1 MCPVCQLHKMNHAA
15 DRFYFTSGI
24 LYLTSDF
31 TFETESLFLCWN
43 YHDETISMNVP
54 DFSLLDDPPSDAPTK
69 RAPQVHQVDR
79 DQRKEQTQKT
89 GKAHS
94 TSGRNSETVE
104 YNERE
109 FIQRL
114 LQRDQRSWDEF
125 LSRYNKLI
133 VSRIL
138 AACRECGNS
147 PRPDLVEEC
156 GAEVMAVLFQGDLS
170 SLRQFKG
177 RSKLSTWLAVIVRR
191 TTLDVL
197 RRQRKASEKICPNDS
212 QFDIATVPDTLPE
225 NALDD
230 PAREHKHLQDC
241 MAQLKDGDRRALE
254 LYFDQKLSYAEIG
267 RQLCISENAVGPKLH
282 RAQQRLKKIM
292 QSGKRES

>member
-1 MCPVCQLHKMNHAA
+1 
-15 DRFYFTSGI
+15 
-24 LYLTSDF
+24 
-31 TFETESLFLCWN
+31 
-43 YHDETISMNVP
+43 MNVP
-54 DFSLLDDPPSDAPTK
+54 DFSILDDPPSDAPTR
-69 RAPQVHQVDR
+69 RAPQVHQADRERGKQQARKSGNDHSKSGSNREAVD
-79 DQRKEQTQKT
+79 
-89 GKAHS
+89 H
-94 TSGRNSETVE
+94 
-104 YNERE
+104 NERE
-109 FIQRL
+109 FIEKL

-125 LSRYNKLI
+125 LGRYNKLI

-138 AACRECGNS
+138 ASCRECGYS
-147 PRPDLVEEC
+147 PGPDLVEEC

-225 NALDD
+225 NARED
-230 PAREHKHLQDC
+230 PSSEYKHLAHC
-241 MAQLKDGDRRALE
+241 MDQLKDGDRRALV

-292 QSGKRES
+292 QAGKRES